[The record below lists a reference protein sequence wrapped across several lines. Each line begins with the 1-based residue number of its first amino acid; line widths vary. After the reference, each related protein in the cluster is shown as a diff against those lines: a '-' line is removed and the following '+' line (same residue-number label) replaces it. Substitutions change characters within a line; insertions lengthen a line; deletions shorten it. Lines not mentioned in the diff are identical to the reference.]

1 MKESNKQ
8 QQQQEDQS
16 RSPDG
21 IGIYDNTRENKD
33 NIMSLTRTELE
44 ATVRAIVS
52 DLVSNEKQGAVPE
65 KGMGEYYYTSMDLQE
80 MGKVL
85 L

>member
-21 IGIYDNTRENKD
+21 IGIHDNTRENND

-44 ATVRAIVS
+44 ATVRAIVNE
-52 DLVSNEKQGAVPE
+52 LVSNEKQGALPE
-65 KGMGEYYYTSMDLQE
+65 KGMGGYYYTSMDLQE
-80 MGKVL
+80 TGEVL